1 MKAPNMQQT
10 TKKQEKIECAED
22 LMMFFAECDS
32 QQINQ
37 EDEPDWKDHL
47 KTIRRSYNDGFELV

>member
-1 MKAPNMQQT
+1 MQQT
-10 TKKQEKIECAED
+10 TKKQEKIESAED

-37 EDEPDWKDHL
+37 EDEPDWEDHL